1 MHRKRAAAQSFQQP
15 AQKTWVGLSELLPSQ
30 KKDSGLLPALTMH
43 EKSFSEIFFMI
54 LASDMQ
60 TAVG

>member
-1 MHRKRAAAQSFQQP
+1 MHGKRAAAQSLQQP
-15 AQKTWVGLSELLPSQ
+15 AQKTWAGISEFLPWQ
-30 KKDSGLLPALTMH
+30 KKDSGFLPALTMH